1 MTVLQP
7 YRFKHI
13 GSFCLIF
20 ALAVFRP
27 AAIWPE
33 IPVSTAPLA
42 VLAAWLLLLFK
53 IYSTIGFIEFFK
65 RHRTMIALI
74 TAYFLLCGASL
85 IANYHRYPD
94 TAAFVR
100 WGLTF
105 PIIQSA
111 LVACGFLFTLP
122 QNEQGLSLTRLPG
135 SVLVALAIATVIP
148 VMAFWQII
156 DNKSA
161 YEFYQYTVAG
171 DYGNQNIVTRSL
183 LATSTDLGAVS
194 AIVSLCALLL
204 CIYLVRTRQWLWASA
219 ALAIFALNA
228 ASGTMSGSRGFFLSI
243 GVGILVLTAQWLA
256 HHRRLLVLSLI
267 PMLLMG
273 IMALQFAP
281 AHVLWSLHQG
291 TPINASDLT
300 LNLSASALGD
310 RANLWQRAIEQ
321 TAEHPWL
328 GISNGGYRLLNQSL
342 GETPVNNVHNAFLQ
356 LGVDSGLGGLLIGLL
371 LIFVLIRRAQGS
383 AQLPL
388 LAAVLAGLLVDNFAD
403 HSLSWIAL
411 TTFTLANCAVR
422 FPTLQKSNA
431 RAKQIMVGLV
441 VVSVVMGLGIF
452 TRYLGKGGF
461 DAGSSA
467 GAERQSDLLLTAQ
480 SDQAVS
486 GKLCNCARNI
496 VKWTQYTA
504 TLSLVISDHPVT
516 RALTHNSSHYE
527 FKLVQLAVC

>member
-27 AAIWPE
+27 AAIWTE
-33 IPVSTAPLA
+33 ILVSTAPLA

-53 IYSTIGFIEFFK
+53 IYTTIGYIEFFT
-65 RHRTMIALI
+65 RHRIMIALI

-85 IANYHRYPD
+85 VANHHRYPD
-94 TAAFVR
+94 IAAFVR

-111 LVACGFLFTLP
+111 LIACGFLFTLP
-122 QNEQGLSLTRLPG
+122 QNEKGLSLTRLPG
-135 SVLVALAIATVIP
+135 SGLVVLAIATVIP
-148 VMAFWQII
+148 AMTFWQIV
-156 DNKSA
+156 DNESA

-171 DYGNQNIVTRSL
+171 DIRASGNRRSIF
-183 LATSTDLGAVS
+183 AISTDLGAAS
-194 AIVSLCALLL
+194 AILSLCALLL
-204 CIYLVRTRQWLWASA
+204 GIYLVRTRQWVWASA
-219 ALAIFALNA
+219 ALAVFALNA

-243 GVGILVLTAQWLA
+243 WIGILLLTAQWLI

-267 PMLLMG
+267 PMLLTG

-281 AHVLWSLHQG
+281 AHVNAKLAKFAPFLESLHRG
-291 TPINASDLT
+291 TPINASDLA

-321 TAEHPWL
+321 IAEHPSL

-356 LGVDSGLGGLLIGLL
+356 LGVDAGLGGLLIG
-371 LIFVLIRRAQGS
+371 IVAIIVLIRRALGS

-422 FPTLQKSNA
+422 ISPLQTSNA
-431 RAKQIMVGLV
+431 RAKQILVGLV

-452 TRYLGKGGF
+452 ARYQG
-461 DAGSSA
+461 
-467 GAERQSDLLLTAQ
+467 T
-480 SDQAVS
+480 
-486 GKLCNCARNI
+486 
-496 VKWTQYTA
+496 
-504 TLSLVISDHPVT
+504 
-516 RALTHNSSHYE
+516 
-527 FKLVQLAVC
+527 

>member
-53 IYSTIGFIEFFK
+53 IYTTIGFIGFFK
-65 RHRTMIALI
+65 RHCTMIALI

-85 IANYHRYPD
+85 AANYHRYPD
-94 TAAFVR
+94 IAAFAR

-122 QNEQGLSLTRLPG
+122 QNEKGLSLTRLPG
-135 SVLVALAIATVIP
+135 SILLVLATATVIP
-148 VMAFWQII
+148 AITFWQII

-171 DYGNQNIVTRSL
+171 DMGSHEHTKRSI

-194 AIVSLCALLL
+194 AILALCPLLL
-204 CIYLVRTRQWLWASA
+204 GVYLARTRKWLWASA
-219 ALAIFALNA
+219 ALAVFALNA
-228 ASGTMSGSRGFFLSI
+228 ASGTLSGSRGFFLSI
-243 GVGILVLTAQWLA
+243 GVGILVLTAQWLI

-267 PMLLMG
+267 PMLLTG

-281 AHVLWSLHQG
+281 AHVNSKLAKFAPALWSLHQG
-291 TPINASDLT
+291 TPINASDLK

-310 RANLWQRAIEQ
+310 RANLWQRALEQ

-342 GETPVNNVHNAFLQ
+342 GDTPVNNVHNAFLQ
-356 LGVDSGLGGLLIGLL
+356 LGVDAGLVGVLIG
-371 LIFVLIRRAQGS
+371 IVAIMVLIRRSQGS

-422 FPTLQKSNA
+422 ISPLQTSHA
-431 RAKQIMVGLV
+431 RTKQIMAGLV

-452 TRYLGKGGF
+452 ARYQGKGGF
-461 DAGSSA
+461 EWGSSV
-467 GAERQSDLLLTAQ
+467 GVERQSDLLLTAQ
-480 SDQAVS
+480 GDQAVS
-486 GKLCNCARNI
+486 GKLCNRARNM
-496 VKWTQYTA
+496 V
-504 TLSLVISDHPVT
+504 SLI
-516 RALTHNSSHYE
+516 
-527 FKLVQLAVC
+527 

>member
-53 IYSTIGFIEFFK
+53 IYTTIGFIEFFT
-65 RHRTMIALI
+65 RYRLIIALI

-85 IANYHRYPD
+85 VANYHRYPD
-94 TAAFVR
+94 IAAFVR

-122 QNEQGLSLTRLPG
+122 QNEKGLSLTRLPG
-135 SVLVALAIATVIP
+135 SVLLVLAIATVIP

-161 YEFYQYTVAG
+161 YEFYQYTIAG
-171 DYGNQNIVTRSL
+171 DMGSHGHTKRSI

-194 AIVSLCALLL
+194 AVLALCALLL
-204 CIYLVRTRQWLWASA
+204 GVYLVRTRQWLWASA
-219 ALAIFALNA
+219 ALAVSILNA

-243 GVGILVLTAQWLA
+243 GFGILVLTAQWLI

-281 AHVLWSLHQG
+281 ANVNAKLAKFAPVLWSLHQG
-291 TPINASDLT
+291 TPIHASDLK

-321 TAEHPWL
+321 TAEYPWL

-356 LGVDSGLGGLLIGLL
+356 LGVDAGLGGVLIGLVA
-371 LIFVLIRRAQGS
+371 IIVLIQRAQGS
-383 AQLPL
+383 ARLPL

-422 FPTLQKSNA
+422 ISPLQTSHA
-431 RAKQIMVGLV
+431 RTKQILVGLV
-441 VVSVVMGLGIF
+441 VISVVMGLGIF
-452 TRYLGKGGF
+452 ARHHGRGGF
-461 DAGSSA
+461 DNQPNQIGHIGISSIFLIIKA
-467 GAERQSDLLLTAQ
+467 LR
-480 SDQAVS
+480 
-486 GKLCNCARNI
+486 
-496 VKWTQYTA
+496 
-504 TLSLVISDHPVT
+504 SLKI
-516 RALTHNSSHYE
+516 L
-527 FKLVQLAVC
+527 